1 MKKKMIS
8 MLLMATITVSAI
20 VLAGCSKGES
30 TKDLTTETN
39 EEQEVNENSSISGI
53 NVAWFGSDLINGTG
67 NDGESMVEYVAKRN
81 DQTFTKEAKAGS
93 SMVDD
98 SDDGYIARLEKMDTS
113 VEYDLFVVEMPLCD
127 VNAPVGEFSE
137 SENRDDY
144 DTSTIIGSMQYIQ
157 SYVSEKFGLDVSFM
171 TPAKCDVKGGSA
183 YSEVLWKVVVPY
195 STNPMQID
203 LWHNVDLTSATA
215 DYIDKD
221 GNPTKKGYEEMYIP
235 ALETILK
242 KVVHE
247 VNVGKINNLPEYDPA
262 NVEAIDTYPN
272 LKGKKIIFL
281 GSSVTYGSAS
291 KQASFVEYMAARD
304 GIEYVKE
311 AVSGTTLVNE
321 EGNNSNYIARME
333 ANIPPQD
340 ADLFICQL
348 STNDASQ
355 DKPLGEVS
363 ESRDM
368 NDFDQTTVAGAIEYI
383 IAYAQEKYNCPVMFY
398 TGTKYDSEKYQEM
411 VDLLLEIQKKWG
423 IGVIDM
429 WNDLPVEDLE
439 EGKYDFYM
447 ENGIHPDRAGYLE
460 WWTPFMEKEIS
471 EFLDK

>member
-1 MKKKMIS
+1 MKKKVIS
-8 MLLMATITVSAI
+8 LLLVATLSVTS
-20 VLAGCSKGES
+20 LGLMGCEKAKQESDSKLELTEEIGKAEES
-30 TKDLTTETN
+30 E
-39 EEQEVNENSSISGI
+39 ISGI
-53 NVAWFGSDLINGTG
+53 KIAWLGSDLVYGVG
-67 NDGESMVEYVAKRN
+67 NDGVSLADYVAQRN
-81 DQTFTKEAKAGS
+81 DQTITKEAVKGS
-93 SMVDD
+93 SLVD
-98 SDDGYIARLEKMDTS
+98 SGDDGYIARLKKMDTS
-113 VEYDLFVVEMPLCD
+113 VDYDAFIVEMPLCD
-127 VNAPVGEFSE
+127 VAAPVGEFSD
-137 SENRDDY
+137 SDNREEY

-157 SYVSEKFGLDVSFM
+157 SYVSENFGLDVSFM

-203 LWHNVDLTSATA
+203 LWHKVDLTSATV

-291 KQASFVEYMAARD
+291 KQASFVEFMAARD

-368 NDFDQTTVAGAIEYI
+368 NDFDQTTIAGAIEYI
-383 IAYAQEKYNCPVMFY
+383 IAYAQENYNCPVMFY

>member
-1 MKKKMIS
+1 MKKRLIS
-8 MLLMATITVSAI
+8 MLLLATLTVSS
-20 VLAGCSKGES
+20 LGLMGCSK
-30 TKDLTTETN
+30 N
-39 EEQEVNENSSISGI
+39 EKTPEVNSEVDSDLGTAEESELTGI
-53 NVAWFGSDLINGTG
+53 NIAWLGSDLVYGTG
-67 NDGESMVEYVAKRN
+67 NDGKSVADYVAERN
-81 DQTFTKEAKAGS
+81 EQTFTKEAKAGS
-93 SMVDD
+93 SMVDG

-113 VEYDLFVVEMPLCD
+113 AKYDAFIVEMPLCD

-144 DTSTIIGSMQYIQ
+144 DTTTIIGSMQYIQ
-157 SYVSEKFGLDVSFM
+157 SYVSENFGLDVSFM

-195 STNPMQID
+195 NTSGLQVD
-203 LWHNVDLTSATA
+203 LWHNIDLTSAA
-215 DYIDKD
+215 DATDKN
-221 GNPTKKGYEEMYIP
+221 GNPTEKGYKEMYVP

-247 VNVGKINNLPEYDPA
+247 VNVAKINNLPEYDPA

-321 EGNNSNYIARME
+321 EGNDTNYIARME

-340 ADLFICQL
+340 ADLFVCQL
-348 STNDASQ
+348 STNDATQ
-355 DKPLGEVS
+355 DKPLGEIS
-363 ESRDM
+363 DSMDM
-368 NDFDQTTVAGAIEYI
+368 NDFDQTTIAGAIEYV
-383 IAYAQEKYNCPVMFY
+383 IAYAQENYNCPVMFY

-411 VDLLLEIQKKWG
+411 VNLLLEIQKKWG

-429 WNDLPVEDLE
+429 WNDLSVEDLE
-439 EGKYDFYM
+439 EGKYDYYM
-447 ENGIHPDRAGYLE
+447 SNGIHPDRAGYLE